1 MAFYDEERILE
12 DADSL
17 TVAEF
22 LGLEVRRAGNRHQIY
37 CPGHMERLGKP
48 DTHMGSCYL
57 TPKGYHCYACS
68 KTVSLPNMVM
78 EVENCDYKE
87 ALGIIADSIGGRE
100 HYVISGK
107 KDYEEHEKI
116 LGEDDL
122 TLIGLVPTISFDIPV
137 NCAETKEEIIKFNQ
151 ENMESEDENK
161 RRMNVTPKTDPNDQ
175 SEYPMY
181 LAVHHQTVSLKSIFQ
196 EDPVYYYFLV
206 RNKASEAMEKY
217 KNWAEQ
223 LDDPSS
229 FQYNMIKLIYEPYDD
244 FNANTLYEFK
254 NIFLEKYNRARE
266 IYLSITP
273 AMAGEETPEEE
284 PKPKKKEIRL
294 DLFSDIS

>member
-37 CPGHMERLGKP
+37 CPGHMERLGKA

-87 ALGIIADSIGGRE
+87 ALGIIADSLGGRE
-100 HYVISGK
+100 HYITSGK
-107 KDYEEHEKI
+107 KNYEEHEKI
-116 LGEDDL
+116 LGEEDL
-122 TLIGLVPTISFDIPV
+122 KLIGLVSTISFDVPV
-137 NCAETKEEIIKFNQ
+137 NCAYTKEEVIKLNQ
-151 ENMESEDENK
+151 ENMESEDETK
-161 RRMNVTPKTDPNDQ
+161 RRMTLTPKLDPNDY
-175 SEYPMY
+175 SEDPMY
-181 LAVHHQTVSLKSIFQ
+181 LAVHHQTVSLKSVFQ

-206 RNKASEAMEKY
+206 RNKAYEAMEKY
-217 KNWAEQ
+217 KDWADK

-229 FQYNMIKLIYEPYDD
+229 YQYNLIKLIFDKTDEFNVNILYD
-244 FNANTLYEFK
+244 FK
-254 NIFLEKYNRARE
+254 DIFLEKYNRARE

-273 AMAGEETPEEE
+273 QMAGEDDATTVE
-284 PKPKKKEIRL
+284 PPKKKEIRL